1 MVLTETFAINMSYYS
16 SNIHQLPKG
25 SIVLTINER
34 KVTCDNDI
42 SDAFLSGEENIVH
55 IKLPNSPPHI
65 PDFIVLEF
73 EGYKERGG
81 MHILGFA

>member
-1 MVLTETFAINMSYYS
+1 MRYYS

-42 SDAFLSGEENIVH
+42 SNAFLSDEETMLK
-55 IKLPNSPPHI
+55 IKLPNCPPYI
-65 PDFIVLEF
+65 PDLSSSNSKAIKKKRE
-73 EGYKERGG
+73 
-81 MHILGFA
+81 